1 MYGGRVLKH
10 GKSLSD
16 YHIVGGVTIFYIKNK
31 GMYYNNYHTVIVIV
45 VIVVVIVVIVVV
57 GI

>member
-31 GMYYNNYHTVIVIV
+31 GMYYNNYHTVIV
-45 VIVVVIVVIVVV
+45 VIVVVIFVIVVV